1 MYFAVICKDRPGAL
15 QLRLDTRPAHV
26 EHLNDLNSRGILKL
40 AGPMLGDDGKP
51 MGSILIFETDT
62 LEAAQELA
70 ASDPFAKAGLFES
83 VEVRA
88 WNWTFNPPAGA

>member
-1 MYFAVICKDRPGAL
+1 MYFAVICKDKPGAL

-26 EHLNDLNSRGILKL
+26 DHLNDLNARGILKL

-51 MGSILIFETDT
+51 MGSILIFETNT
-62 LEAAQELA
+62 LEAAQDFA

-88 WNWTFNPPAGA
+88 WNWTFNAPAGA